1 LPCLKIGLIKRIWNF
16 DILVD
21 YHKSKM
27 FIFKK
32 PGQFHQVLG
41 RIEIAGSHKRRENH
55 PTLVVL
61 FKHA

>member
-1 LPCLKIGLIKRIWNF
+1 
-16 DILVD
+16 
-21 YHKSKM
+21 M
-27 FIFKK
+27 FILKK

-41 RIEIAGSHKRRENH
+41 RIEITGSHRRGENH